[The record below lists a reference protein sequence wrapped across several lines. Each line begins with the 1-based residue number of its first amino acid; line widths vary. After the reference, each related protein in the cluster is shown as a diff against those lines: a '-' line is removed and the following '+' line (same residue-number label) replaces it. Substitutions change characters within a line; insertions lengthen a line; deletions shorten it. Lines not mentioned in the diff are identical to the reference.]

1 MYESNLNETIFHA
14 KILIDFRND
23 RNMNYRHHFHAGN
36 FADVMKH
43 VLLLQILTRLNQKDK
58 PYRYID
64 THGGAGKYDLS
75 TSEAQK
81 SGEFLNGILRLVKL
95 DDSIKRNAP
104 EGVQQYLKIVEKMR
118 EGSGKGAYP
127 GSPWFALEGMREI
140 DKATI
145 FEMQRDV
152 FQQLYYNVRD
162 KRAGLHERDAYEGL
176 FGVIPPK
183 EKRGLV
189 MIDPPYEV
197 ERKDFPQLV
206 DLIAT
211 AYKKWPTGVFAIWY
225 PIKDRAMI
233 ERFEKK
239 MIKTGIRRQLI
250 CEVCVWPDDTPV
262 GLNGCGLLVINPPWK
277 FSEDADEALQWLFP
291 HLRMSEN
298 GGHAAVRWLVGE

>member
-1 MYESNLNETIFHA
+1 
-14 KILIDFRND
+14 
-23 RNMNYRHHFHAGN
+23 MNYHHHFHAGN

-43 VLLLQILTRLNQKDK
+43 VLLLQILSRLNNKDK

-81 SGEFLNGILRLVKL
+81 SGEFLNGIHRLIKL

-104 EGVQQYLKIVEKMR
+104 EGIQQYLKIVEKMR
-118 EGSGKGAYP
+118 ESFGKGAYP

-152 FQQLYYNVRD
+152 FQQLDQNIFD

-176 FGVIPPK
+176 LAVIPPK

-189 MIDPPYEV
+189 MIDPPYEL

-206 DLIAT
+206 ELIAA
-211 AYKKWPTGVFAIWY
+211 AYKKWPTGVFAVWY

-239 MIKTGIRRQLI
+239 MFKTGIRRQLI
-250 CEVCVWPDDTPV
+250 CEICVWPDDTPV

-291 HLRMSEN
+291 HLRMQET

>member
-1 MYESNLNETIFHA
+1 
-14 KILIDFRND
+14 
-23 RNMNYRHHFHAGN
+23 MNYRHHFHAGN

-43 VLLLQILTRLNQKDK
+43 VLLLQLLNRLNVKDK

-75 TSEAQK
+75 QAPAQK
-81 SGEFLNGILRLVKL
+81 SGEFLTGIHRLVQL
-95 DDSIKRNAP
+95 SDMEKRQAP
-104 EGVQQYLKIVEKMR
+104 EAIQQYLKLVEELR
-118 EGSGKGAYP
+118 AQEGKGSYP
-127 GSPWFALEGMREI
+127 GSPWFALQGMREI

-152 FQQLYYNVRD
+152 FQQLRHNIHD

-176 FGVIPPK
+176 LAVIPPK

-189 MIDPPYEV
+189 MIDPPYEL

-206 DLIAT
+206 ELLQS
-211 AYKKWPTGVFAIWY
+211 AYKKWPTGVFAVWY

-239 MIKTGIRRQLI
+239 MFKTGIRRQLI
-250 CEVCVWPDDTPV
+250 CEICVWPDDTPV
-262 GLNGCGLLVINPPWK
+262 GLNGCGLLVINPPWQ
-277 FSEDADEALQWLFP
+277 FSEQADQALQWLFP
-291 HLRMSEN
+291 HLRMQET

>member
-1 MYESNLNETIFHA
+1 
-14 KILIDFRND
+14 
-23 RNMNYRHHFHAGN
+23 MNYRHHFHAGN

-43 VLLLQILTRLNQKDK
+43 VLLLQLLSRLNTKDK

-75 TSEAQK
+75 TAEAQK
-81 SGEFLNGILRLVKL
+81 SGEFLNGIHRLVKL

-104 EGVQQYLKIVEKMR
+104 EGVKQYLKVVEDMR
-118 EGSGKGAYP
+118 ACSGKGAYP
-127 GSPWFALEGMREI
+127 GSPWFALEGMRDI

-152 FQQLYYNVRD
+152 FQQLYYNIRD
-162 KRAGLHERDAYEGL
+162 KRAGLHERNAYEGL
-176 FGVIPPK
+176 LGVIPPK

-189 MIDPPYEV
+189 MIDPPYEI

-206 DLIAT
+206 ELMVA
-211 AYKKWPTGVFAIWY
+211 AYKKWPTGVFAVWY

-239 MIKTGIRRQLI
+239 MIKTGIRRQLV
-250 CEVCVWPDDTPV
+250 CEICVWPDDTPV

-277 FSEDADEALQWLFP
+277 FSQDADEALQWLFP
-291 HLRMSEN
+291 HLRMQDT

>member
-1 MYESNLNETIFHA
+1 
-14 KILIDFRND
+14 
-23 RNMNYRHHFHAGN
+23 MNYRHHFHAGN

-43 VLLLQILTRLNQKDK
+43 VLLLQILSRLNNKDK

-81 SGEFLNGILRLVKL
+81 SGEFLNGIHRLIKL

-104 EGVQQYLKIVEKMR
+104 EGIQQYLKIVEKMR
-118 EGSGKGAYP
+118 ENFGKGAYP

-152 FQQLYYNVRD
+152 FQQLDQNIFD

-176 FGVIPPK
+176 LAVIPPK

-189 MIDPPYEV
+189 MIDPPYEL

-206 DLIAT
+206 ELIAA
-211 AYKKWPTGVFAIWY
+211 AYKKWPTGVFAVWY

-239 MIKTGIRRQLI
+239 MFKTGIRRQLI
-250 CEVCVWPDDTPV
+250 CEICVWPDDTPV

-291 HLRMSEN
+291 HLRMQEI

>member
-1 MYESNLNETIFHA
+1 
-14 KILIDFRND
+14 
-23 RNMNYRHHFHAGN
+23 MNYRHHFHAGN

-43 VLLLQILTRLNQKDK
+43 VLLLQLLTRLNAKDK

-81 SGEFLNGILRLVKL
+81 SGEFLTGIHRLVKL

-104 EGVQQYLKIVEKMR
+104 EGVKQYLKVVEDMR
-118 EGSGKGAYP
+118 AGSGKGAYP
-127 GSPWFALEGMREI
+127 GSPWFALEAMRDI

-145 FEMQRDV
+145 FEMQR
-152 FQQLYYNVRD
+152 
-162 KRAGLHERDAYEGL
+162 LHERDAYEGL
-176 FGVIPPK
+176 LGVIPPK

-189 MIDPPYEV
+189 MIDPPYEL

-206 DLIAT
+206 ELIAA
-211 AYKKWPTGVFAIWY
+211 AYKKWSTGVFAIWY

>member
-1 MYESNLNETIFHA
+1 
-14 KILIDFRND
+14 
-23 RNMNYRHHFHAGN
+23 MNYRHHFHAGN

-81 SGEFLNGILRLVKL
+81 SGEFLNGIHRLVKL

-225 PIKDRAMI
+225 LIKDRAMI
-233 ERFEKK
+233 DRYEKK

>member
-1 MYESNLNETIFHA
+1 
-14 KILIDFRND
+14 
-23 RNMNYRHHFHAGN
+23 MNYRHHFHAGN

-43 VLLLQILTRLNQKDK
+43 VLLLQILARLNQKDK

-81 SGEFLNGILRLVKL
+81 SGEFLNGIHRLVKL

-233 ERFEKK
+233 DRFEKK

-277 FSEDADEALQWLFP
+277 FFEDADEALQWLFP

>member
-1 MYESNLNETIFHA
+1 
-14 KILIDFRND
+14 
-23 RNMNYRHHFHAGN
+23 MNYRHHFHAGN

-43 VLLLQILTRLNQKDK
+43 VLLLQLLTRLNAKDK

-75 TSEAQK
+75 LAPAQK
-81 SGEFLNGILRLVKL
+81 SGEFLNGIHRLVKL
-95 DDSIKRNAP
+95 DDSIIRNAP
-104 EGVQQYLKIVEKMR
+104 EGVKQYLNLVEQMR
-118 EGSGKGAYP
+118 ETDGKGAYP
-127 GSPWFALEGMREI
+127 GSPWFALQGMREM
-140 DKATI
+140 DKATV

-152 FQQLYYNVRD
+152 FQQLRSNIRD
-162 KRAGLHERDAYEGL
+162 RRAGLHERDVYEGL
-176 FGVIPPK
+176 LGVIPPK

-189 MIDPPYEV
+189 MIDPPYEL

-206 DLIAT
+206 ELLVA
-211 AYKKWPTGVFAIWY
+211 AYKKWPTGVFAVWY

-239 MIKTGIRRQLI
+239 MYKSGIRRQLV
-250 CEVCVWPDDTPV
+250 CEICVWPDDTPV

-291 HLRMSEN
+291 HLRMQDN

>member
-1 MYESNLNETIFHA
+1 
-14 KILIDFRND
+14 
-23 RNMNYRHHFHAGN
+23 MNYRHHFHAGN

-43 VLLLQILTRLNQKDK
+43 VLLLQLLTRLNLKDK
-58 PYRYID
+58 PYRYVD

-75 TSEAQK
+75 TSAAQK
-81 SGEFLNGILRLVKL
+81 SGEFLNGIHRLVKL
-95 DDSIKRNAP
+95 DDSITRNAP
-104 EGVQQYLKIVEKMR
+104 AGVQQYLKIVNEMR

-127 GSPWFALEGMREI
+127 GSPWFALEGMRDM

-152 FQQLYYNVRD
+152 FQQLYMNIRD
-162 KRAGLHERDAYEGL
+162 RRAGLHERDAYEGL
-176 FGVIPPK
+176 LGVIPPK

-189 MIDPPYEV
+189 MIDPPYEI

-206 DLIAT
+206 ELLFA
-211 AYKKWPTGVFAIWY
+211 AYKKWPTGCFAVWY

-233 ERFEKK
+233 DRFEKK
-239 MIKTGIRRQLI
+239 MVKTGIRRQLV
-250 CEVCVWPDDTPV
+250 CEICVWPDDTPV